1 MAELINLL
9 IWIVVIYSIVKKV
22 KPGKKNTA
30 KRTTYINGNPVKTE
44 KRKTANVTYG
54 TGWNVQKKT
63 AYQKQTTSTYRS
75 NTGSYRTE
83 NSTYRSAGSYD
94 QTMRDL
100 RDKVTK
106 NIEKMRADAAAGTQ
120 KYRTQPHHER
130 TAYQGQSAAY
140 GTDFYRTNTGY
151 QNVNRADKDD
161 ILSRAKNNVQDNDR
175 DLLKEIDSSQHEAAR
190 NAADQPVKS
199 VSQSVS
205 MEKGKPQ
212 GQQIGM
218 EWDKDCS
225 ILGTVEDLMIKG
237 YSGDLSFDRDFISE
251 GIDMIN
257 RYQEL
262 GSNL

>member
-9 IWIVVIYSIVKKV
+9 IWVVIIYNIVKKV
-22 KPGKKNTA
+22 KSGKKNTA

-54 TGWNVQKKT
+54 TGTVQKKT

-75 NTGSYRTE
+75 NTG
-83 NSTYRSAGSYD
+83 NSTYQYAGSYD

-106 NIEKMRADAAAGTQ
+106 NIEKMRAEAAAGTQ

-130 TAYQGQSAAY
+130 TAYQGQSAY

-161 ILSRAKNNVQDNDR
+161 ILSRAKSNVQDNDR

>member
-9 IWIVVIYSIVKKV
+9 IWVVIIYNIVKKV
-22 KPGKKNTA
+22 KSGKKNTA

-130 TAYQGQSAAY
+130 TAYQGQSAY

>member
-161 ILSRAKNNVQDNDR
+161 ILSRAKSNVQDNDR